1 MNREQRRNM
10 HKDPDSSLRYLQTPC
25 TITEATQI
33 ARGVSEDVVSEY
45 ASKESPLKVAMSL
58 QIEILKDVVM
68 RSGLI
73 TEDEFRSMYM
83 QKAEEF
89 NQKQKEM
96 MELSHQDNPSDN
108 SNPKVSAKAGDVEIT
123 KMED

>member
-1 MNREQRRNM
+1 M
-10 HKDPDSSLRYLQTPC
+10 HKNHDGSLRYLQTPC

-73 TEDEFRSMYM
+73 TEDEFRSIYM

-96 MELSHQDNPSDN
+96 MELSHQDNPSDD